1 MSVIEVPEVLKV
13 SEGVQAPKISPGR
26 RAQHSGDKIASILS
40 KTGAAQSG
48 KVPSL
53 RGLAREVG
61 VAESTIRYWMNRK
74 SKHHLDAQTVA
85 FLESPAGVRFLQ
97 RQMVAQHFVFGLMGG
112 CGPSLHRYFLQL
124 TGLHTFVACS
134 NTTLRS
140 LMRKLLDTVV
150 TWGDQAK
157 TDLAK
162 TMPLRKVS
170 LGVDE
175 TFFADMV
182 LVAMDVAA
190 GFIISEKSSAHR
202 DTDTWEEHVRS
213 GVKGLNV
220 ELVQVVGD
228 GAKAL
233 NALAKD
239 RLKIP
244 KIDDLWHGQSAITRG
259 TSAALASKVKAADTK
274 LDQACKDWG
283 QIVSSRKKYDQQTHG
298 RGRPPAWAAREV
310 RAQQE
315 ADAAE
320 SALYRAI
327 ENQDAVQKCVCDL
340 GIILHPVD
348 LKTGE
353 LQDATKVQSELQKTF
368 DRVEIVVKE
377 AGLGERSQAAVRKA
391 KRLLPSW
398 VASVNQ
404 WHEMLKN
411 CLSDMKLTAA
421 VLALFHNVLIPLL
434 YLQRVIGQT
443 RDTERRKELQ
453 KVQEKLHGV
462 FMESTG
468 IWQALP
474 AELRRSLLAVA
485 QDCVDLFQRS
495 TGCVEGR
502 NGVLSLHQ
510 HQMRGLNPQALTALT
525 VVHNFVNTR
534 CDGSTAALR
543 FFGRAPDK
551 PLFEH
556 LCQVLPLPAR
566 PRKRLRRPVVNLIIA
581 SAA

>member
-1 MSVIEVPEVLKV
+1 MSAIEVPEV
-13 SEGVQAPKISPGR
+13 SEGVQAPKIAPAR
-26 RAQHSGDKIASILS
+26 RAQHPGDKIASILS
-40 KTGAAQSG
+40 KTDSAQSG
-48 KVPSL
+48 KAPSL
-53 RGLAREVG
+53 RALAREVC
-61 VAESTIRYWMNRK
+61 VAESTIRYWMKRK
-74 SKHHLDAQTVA
+74 SEHHLEAETVA

-97 RQMVAQHFVFGLMGG
+97 RQVVAQHFVFGLMGG

-124 TGLHTFVACS
+124 TGVHTFVACS

-140 LMRKLLDTVV
+140 LMRKLLDAVV
-150 TWGDQAK
+150 TWGGQAK
-157 TDLAK
+157 TELAK
-162 TMPLRKVS
+162 TMSLRKVS

-190 GFIISEKSSAHR
+190 GFIISEKNSAHR
-202 DTDTWEEHVRS
+202 DTDTWEEHVCS

-233 NALAKD
+233 AALAKD

-259 TSAALASKVKAADTK
+259 TAGALASKVKAADTK
-274 LDQACKDWG
+274 LDHACKDWG
-283 QIVSSRKKYDQQTHG
+283 QVVHSRKEYYQQPHG
-298 RGRPPAWAAREV
+298 RGRPPAWAEREV

-320 SALYRAI
+320 NALYRAM
-327 ENQDAVQKCVCDL
+327 ENQGVVQQCVCDL
-340 GIILHPVD
+340 GVILHPVD

-377 AGLGERSQAAVRKA
+377 AGLGERSQAGVQKA
-391 KRLLPSW
+391 KRLVPSW
-398 VASVNQ
+398 VASVKQ

-411 CLSDMKLTAA
+411 CLSDMKLAPA

-453 KVQEKLHGV
+453 KVQEKLHGA
-462 FMESTG
+462 FMDSAG

-474 AELRRSLLAVA
+474 AALRRSLLAVA

-510 HQMRGLNPQALTALT
+510 HHMRGLNPQALAALT
-525 VVHNFVNTR
+525 VVHNFVQTR
-534 CDGSTAALR
+534 SDGSTAALR
-543 FFGRAPDK
+543 FFGRTPEK
-551 PLFEH
+551 PLFQH

-566 PRKRLRRPVVNLIIA
+566 PRKRLPRPTVDFIIA